1 MAVTLVQEVG
11 NGGGKVEAFLLVIRN
26 GVSDVTA
33 VKQAVDSVHGHGSI
47 YQIVECFTMLES
59 KEINI
64 FDLKLDG
71 VNGQCQQVGAVLTRP
86 DESHRPCANG
96 CGFFGTPATLNMCSK
111 CYRDFCIK
119 EQQDASAK
127 AAVGRSQLKQQLQQ
141 LSIPSLSDDSSSLV
155 PPSSSASPSS
165 SDTGGVGVGVE
176 TGVVKKRCMSCKKR
190 VSVLGF
196 KCRCG
201 SIFCSEHRYPEVH
214 ACTFDFKAMGRDAIA
229 NANPVVK
236 ADKLQRF

>member
-1 MAVTLVQEVG
+1 MGSE
-11 NGGGKVEAFLLVIRN
+11 ESWDR
-26 GVSDVTA
+26 
-33 VKQAVDSVHGHGSI
+33 VKNETG
-47 YQIVECFTMLES
+47 
-59 KEINI
+59 
-64 FDLKLDG
+64 
-71 VNGQCQQVGAVLTRP
+71 CQTP
-86 DESHRPCANG
+86 ESHRPCANG

-127 AAVGRSQLKQQLQQ
+127 AAVGRSLSPTKSITTSQLQQQLQQ

-155 PPSSSASPSS
+155 PPSSSSASS
-165 SDTGGVGVGVE
+165 SSECDSSAVDSTSTTTGGVGVE

-190 VSVLGF
+190 VGVLGF

-214 ACTFDFKAMGRDAIA
+214 ACTFDFKAMGRDAMA
-229 NANPVVK
+229 NVNPVVK